1 MLNELLDP
9 ELMPVYEKLY
19 AVLVGSIILIG
30 LFLLAFLLIVYLPR
44 MSQLRRLEAKISRL
58 QAKID
63 WMSNGTS
70 TATAEASKTSQKA
83 NKLEVCDARL

>member
-19 AVLVGSIILIG
+19 AVLVGAIILIG

-70 TATAEASKTSQKA
+70 ATATEASRTSQKA